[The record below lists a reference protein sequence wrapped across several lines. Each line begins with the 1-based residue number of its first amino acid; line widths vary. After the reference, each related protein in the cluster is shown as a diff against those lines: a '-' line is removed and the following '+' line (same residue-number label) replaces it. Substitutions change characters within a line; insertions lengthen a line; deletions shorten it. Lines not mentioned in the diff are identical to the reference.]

1 MSSYNFSVEPIEVER
16 IKTQNRIIGTPIPCP
31 GTKEILQK
39 LSKYESRSMHG
50 QMPIVWERAEDFS
63 VYDPCGNKW
72 IDFTSTIFVANI
84 GHANQV
90 LIKRVNDIMSL
101 SLLATYAY
109 ANRLRAEYLERL
121 IHFAGPDFQKAFLL
135 SAGTEATEAASKLMK
150 LQGRKVGKKSN
161 LVISIQGNWHG
172 RTMGAQLLASNKQ
185 QRDWINVGNQETVQI
200 PFPYPWEV
208 SESDGAK
215 FAQESFRY
223 LESIGVSIKDDVCGI
238 MLETFQ
244 GWAAAFYPKT
254 YVQEIRSICDANGV
268 LLCFDEM
275 QSGFGRTGKNFG
287 YEHYDVRADL
297 ICCGKGMGGGFPI
310 SGVIGK
316 AEIMDLPDV
325 GNMSSTHSGN
335 PVMTVAGLAVIDE
348 IERMDLVGESRRK
361 GEILHSE
368 LNKIKN
374 AFSEQ
379 ISSVQGYGLIAAI
392 IFKETKNMDISEKV
406 SELAEVCMQNGLLIV
421 HTGRESLKI
430 GPPLTITDDALLEG
444 LGVLSSSMH
453 KVFRINKTS

>member
-172 RTMGAQLLASNKQ
+172 RTMGAQLLAIKKLFKFHSRIHGRYQNPM
-185 QRDWINVGNQETVQI
+185 VQN
-200 PFPYPWEV
+200 
-208 SESDGAK
+208 SHKNLS
-215 FAQESFRY
+215 
-223 LESIGVSIKDDVCGI
+223 GI
-238 MLETFQ
+238 
-244 GWAAAFYPKT
+244 
-254 YVQEIRSICDANGV
+254 
-268 LLCFDEM
+268 
-275 QSGFGRTGKNFG
+275 
-287 YEHYDVRADL
+287 
-297 ICCGKGMGGGFPI
+297 
-310 SGVIGK
+310 
-316 AEIMDLPDV
+316 
-325 GNMSSTHSGN
+325 
-335 PVMTVAGLAVIDE
+335 
-348 IERMDLVGESRRK
+348 
-361 GEILHSE
+361 
-368 LNKIKN
+368 LN
-374 AFSEQ
+374 
-379 ISSVQGYGLIAAI
+379 
-392 IFKETKNMDISEKV
+392 
-406 SELAEVCMQNGLLIV
+406 
-421 HTGRESLKI
+421 R
-430 GPPLTITDDALLEG
+430 
-444 LGVLSSSMH
+444 
-453 KVFRINKTS
+453 